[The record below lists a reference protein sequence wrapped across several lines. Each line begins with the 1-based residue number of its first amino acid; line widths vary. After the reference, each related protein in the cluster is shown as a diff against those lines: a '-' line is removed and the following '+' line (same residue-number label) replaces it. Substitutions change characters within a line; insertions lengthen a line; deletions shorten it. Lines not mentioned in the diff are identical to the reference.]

1 MINDIQIN
9 IIDILC
15 DDIPEE
21 IDEENI
27 NCKYRKNIF
36 TITLYGKDI
45 SGDNIICNVIDF
57 KPYFYVKIPENW
69 TKSYCQNNF
78 LNKINLSKYYKAEVK
93 SVSYSY
99 EFYGYHHDYDNNI
112 EKKFKFMK
120 IEFDN
125 YRSFNKYKTEIKNYY
140 YDNKNSENKK
150 IKEWIDLCNEECEAN
165 LYEANIHPIIK
176 FIHETNIK
184 PTGWINI
191 HNNKKLKIIN
201 DDNKVFNC
209 KYQLETLKKNI
220 TYLEND
226 SICNLVIASFDIEC
240 DSLTGDFPLAFKDF
254 KQLAVDI
261 YDTYTLCYLNYFKD
275 YSLELDQRVNYIKEI
290 INTAFSGENTIGEY
304 GNNVNYIK
312 TENGKPSKKSIDSLS
327 IFSEIIMNKIEKSII
342 DGLKNERNDM
352 ISYIKK
358 ILNKE
363 LKNSKSYKLIVAGD
377 PIIQIGTVFYNTNDN
392 TYERYIQIIKPD
404 DCIDEDICD
413 DIDNII
419 VDRCK
424 NEKELLLH
432 WKDMINKVNPDLITG
447 YNIFGF
453 DFNYIIKRVEKF
465 KIENEFYNLGKLDS
479 NCDNYDNHYF
489 KKCKLQKIYGSGQG
503 ENELNYISMDGRV
516 IFDVQSEIKKN
527 HNLESYKLDNVAS
540 NFMRGNVLKSDKAN
554 IKDELVNIWKYDD
567 IKYWVFK
574 TNNIGHLKDGDYIT
588 INIHSNIGETLLYN
602 KKKFMIKSIIDN
614 HIKLIIPSELNIKKE
629 IKKFNYTKIEW
640 CMNKDDVSPKEIF
653 DLHKHGGSKGRAKVA
668 KYCIQDCELCINLV
682 NLLDIIPNNI
692 GMSNVCY
699 VPFSYIFLRGQG
711 IKVTSIVSK
720 ECSLK
725 NTKMPMLKN
734 YSNDN
739 SGFEGAVVLDPI
751 TGIYET
757 DPIVVLDYASLY
769 PSSIIENNCSQ
780 DKYVTDEKYMNILK
794 EQEPDN
800 KVEFKSKFDEMI
812 EEITYDDYKITKSG
826 QTIKKEKTGEKI
838 KCYFLKNKKDKD
850 GNIIPS
856 SQGII
861 PSVLQSVL
869 DARKATRKR
878 MKIPGTTEQKK
889 KVLDGLQ
896 LAYKVT
902 ANSVYG
908 QLGAVT
914 SSIYMKKI
922 AACTTSIGRRRI
934 DDADNGVKDWAK
946 HNGYEKPTI
955 VYGDTDSVF
964 IKFSNKDLNGNILSG
979 DELLKHCIRCGI
991 AAGEFVD
998 ARLRKPQN
1006 LEYEKTFY
1014 PFILISKKRY
1024 IGDKYVWESDVDNK
1038 KFKRTSMGIVMK
1050 RRDNSPIVKYV
1061 FGNIIEKIMVDKDFE
1076 GALEWL
1082 DKTLTDIIDGKFP
1095 ENYFIISKSLNS
1107 YYKNPKSIAHK
1118 VLADRIGERDPGNRP
1133 KANDRIPYMYKEIE
1147 ELEPNGFET
1156 IIEEEQI
1163 GYYKSGKRS
1172 GEPKFKKVKKKG
1184 KVKFKKKKILPG
1196 DRIENPDFIK
1206 ENNIK
1211 IDYKYYITNQI
1222 MNPVKQ
1228 VLDLNVKYLD
1238 KTNEIFNNKI
1248 K

>member
-1 MINDIQIN
+1 MINNDIQLN

-15 DDIPEE
+15 DDIPEK
-21 IDEENI
+21 I
-27 NCKYRKNIF
+27 NEDNLNDKYKKNIF
-36 TITLYGKDI
+36 TITLYCKDI
-45 SGDNIICNVIDF
+45 NGDNIICNITDF
-57 KPYFYVKIPENW
+57 KPYFYIKIPDNW
-69 TKSYCQNNF
+69 SKSYCKNNF
-78 LNKINLSKYYKAEVK
+78 LSKINLSRYYSSEVK
-93 SVSYSY
+93 NVSYSY
-99 EFYGYHHDYDNNI
+99 EFYGYHYDYDNNI

-120 IEFDN
+120 IEFEN
-125 YRSFNKYKTEIKNYY
+125 YRSFNKYKTEIINFY
-140 YDNKNSENKK
+140 NSNINTNNKK
-150 IKEWIDLCNEECEAN
+150 IKEWIDICNEECEAN

-176 FIHETNIK
+176 FIHEVDIK
-184 PTGWINI
+184 PTGWISI
-191 HNNKKLKIIN
+191 KNNKKLKIIDN
-201 DDNKVFNC
+201 DDKIFNC
-209 KYQLETLKKNI
+209 KYQLETIKNNI
-220 TYLEND
+220 SYLEND
-226 SICNLVIASFDIEC
+226 SICDLVIASFDIEC
-240 DSLTGDFPLAFKDF
+240 DSLTGDFPVAIKDF

-261 YDTYTLCYLNYFKD
+261 YDTYSLCYLNYFKN
-275 YSLELDQRVNYIKEI
+275 YSTELEQKVNYIKEI
-290 INTAFSGENTIGEY
+290 INTSFTGENSIGEY
-304 GNNVNYIK
+304 GNNVNLIK
-312 TENGKPSKKSIDSLS
+312 TENGNPTKITIDNLS
-327 IFSEIIMNKIEKSII
+327 IFSSENIEKIENSINSNI
-342 DGLKNERNDM
+342 KNSRNDM
-352 ISYIKK
+352 INIIKN

-363 LKNSKSYKLIVAGD
+363 LKNSKNYKLIVSGD
-377 PIIQIGTVFYNTNDN
+377 PIIQIGTVFYNTNKN

-404 DCIDEDICD
+404 DCIDEEICD
-413 DIDNII
+413 DIENII

-453 DFNYIIKRVEKF
+453 DFNYIMKRVEKF
-465 KIENEFYNLGKLDS
+465 KIESEFYNLGKINS
-479 NCDNYDNHYF
+479 ECDGYDNHYL
-489 KKCKLQKIYGSGQG
+489 KKCKIQKIFGSGQG
-503 ENELNYISMDGRV
+503 ENELSYISMDGRV

-540 NFMRGNVLKSDKAN
+540 NFMRGNILKSDKAN
-554 IKDELVNIWKYDD
+554 IKNELINIWKFDD
-567 IKYWVFK
+567 VKYWVFK
-574 TNNIGHLKDGDYIT
+574 TNNVGHLKNGDYIT

-602 KKKFMIKSIIDN
+602 KKKFMIKNIIDN
-614 HIKLIIPSELNIKKE
+614 HIKLIIPSELNIKRE
-629 IKKFNYTKIEW
+629 INKYNYTKIEW
-640 CMNKDDVSPKEIF
+640 CLNKDDVSPKEIF
-653 DLHKHGGSKGRAKVA
+653 DLHKFGGPSGRAKVA

-720 ECSLK
+720 ECSIK
-725 NTKMPMLKN
+725 NRRMPMLKKN
-734 YSNDN
+734 SNDDG
-739 SGFEGAVVLDPI
+739 GFEGAVVLDPI

-780 DKYVTDEKYMNILK
+780 DKFVTDEKYMNMLK
-794 EQEPDN
+794 QQEPEN
-800 KVEFKSKFDEMI
+800 KKEFKSRYDEII

-826 QTIKKEKTGEKI
+826 QTIKKEKTGDKI
-838 KCYFLKNKKDKD
+838 KCYFIKNKKDEN

-869 DARKATRKR
+869 DARKATRNK

-896 LAYKVT
+896 LAYKIT

-908 QLGAVT
+908 QIGART
-914 SSIYMKKI
+914 SSVYMKKI
-922 AACTTSIGRRRI
+922 AACTTSIGRKRI

-946 HNGYEKPTI
+946 HAGYEEPTI
-955 VYGDTDSVF
+955 IYGDTDSVF
-964 IKFSNKDLNGNILSG
+964 VKFSKKDLNGKILREY
-979 DELLKHCIRCGI
+979 ELLKHCIRCGI

-1024 IGDKYVWESDVDNK
+1024 IGDRYETVKDVDNK

-1061 FGNIIEKIMVDKDFE
+1061 FGNVIEKIMVDKDFE

-1082 DKTLTDIIDGKFP
+1082 DKTLSDIIDGKFP
-1095 ENYFIISKSLNS
+1095 ENYFIISKSLNA

-1133 KANDRIPYMYKEIE
+1133 KANDRIPYMYIEID

-1156 IIEEEQI
+1156 ITVKEQV
-1163 GYYKSGKRS
+1163 GYYKNGK
-1172 GEPKFKKVKKKG
+1172 PKYKNIKKQG
-1184 KVKFKKKKILPG
+1184 KQKFKKKKLLPG
-1196 DRIENPDFIK
+1196 DRIENPDYIK

-1211 IDYKYYITNQI
+1211 IDYKYYISNQI

-1228 VLDLNVKYLD
+1228 VLDLNTNYLD
-1238 KTNEIFNNKI
+1238 KTNEIFNSKL

>member
-1 MINDIQIN
+1 MLNDIDIN

-15 DDIPEE
+15 DDIPEQ
-21 IDEENI
+21 DDPDSKN
-27 NCKYRKNIF
+27 KYKKNIF
-36 TITLYGKDI
+36 TITIYGKNKD
-45 SGDNIICNVIDF
+45 GDSIICNVTDY
-57 KPYFYVKIPENW
+57 KPYFYVKIPDNW
-69 TKSYCQNNF
+69 TKSYCQSNF
-78 LNKINLSKYYKAEVK
+78 VNKMNVNRYYSANVK

-99 EFYGYHHDYDNNI
+99 DFYGYHHDYDNNI
-112 EKKFKFMK
+112 EKKYKFMK

-125 YRSFNKYKTEIKNYY
+125 YRSFNKYKSEIKNFYNT
-140 YDNKNSENKK
+140 NKDSSNDK
-150 IKEWIDLCNEECEAN
+150 ILEWIKMCNEECECN
-165 LYEANIHPIIK
+165 LYEANIHPILK
-176 FIHETNIK
+176 FIHETKIK
-184 PTGWINI
+184 PTGWIKI
-191 HNNKKLKIIN
+191 TNNKKLKIV
-201 DDNKVFNC
+201 DDDSKSFNC
-209 KYQLETLKKNI
+209 RYQLECPQKNI
-220 TYLEND
+220 SYLEKD
-226 SICNLVIASFDIEC
+226 EICDLLIASFDIEC

-261 YDTYTLCYLNYFKD
+261 YDTYTLCYNNYFKD
-275 YSLELDQRVNYIKEI
+275 FDIDINQRINYIKEVI
-290 INTAFSGENTIGEY
+290 KTAFSGDNSIGEY
-304 GNNVNYIK
+304 GSNVNYIK
-312 TENGKPSKKSIDSLS
+312 TENGNPSEKSIENLT
-327 IFSEIIMNKIEKSII
+327 IFKELIMDNIEKSII
-342 DGLKNERNDM
+342 DGLKNDRNDM
-352 ISYIKK
+352 ISYIKN

-363 LKNSKSYKLIVAGD
+363 LKNKNGYKIIVAGD
-377 PIIQIGTVFYNTNDN
+377 PIIQIGTVFYNTNKK

-404 DCIDEDICD
+404 ECIDEEICD

-419 VDRCK
+419 VERCE
-424 NEKELLLH
+424 NEKELLLK
-432 WKDMINKVNPDLITG
+432 WKDMINRVDPDLITG

-465 KIENEFYNLGKLDS
+465 KIKNEFYNLGKLNSD
-479 NCDNYDNHYF
+479 CDDIDNHYF
-489 KKCKLQKIYGSGQG
+489 KQCKLQKIFGSGQG

-516 IFDVQSEIKKN
+516 IFDVQSEIKNN
-527 HNLESYKLDNVAS
+527 HNLDSYKLDNVAS
-540 NFMRGNVLKSDKAN
+540 HFMRGNVLKSDKAN
-554 IKDELVNIWKYDD
+554 IKDELINIWNYED
-567 IKYWVFK
+567 IKYWLFK
-574 TNNIGHLKDGDYIT
+574 TNNIGHLKNGDYIT
-588 INIHSNIGETLLYN
+588 INIHSNIGETLLFN
-602 KKKFMIKSIIDN
+602 KKKFMIKNIYDN
-614 HIKLIIPSELNIKKE
+614 HIKLIIPLELNIKKE
-629 IKKFNYTKIEW
+629 IKKYNYTKIEW

-653 DLHKHGGSKGRAKVA
+653 NLHKNGGSKGRAKVA

-682 NLLDIIPNNI
+682 NLLDFIPNNI

-711 IKVTSIVSK
+711 VKVTSIVSK
-720 ECSLK
+720 ECSIKNTRMPTLK
-725 NTKMPMLKN
+725 NF
-734 YSNDN
+734 SHDN

-780 DKYVTDEKYMNILK
+780 DKYITDEKYMNMLK
-794 EQEPDN
+794 EQEPEN
-800 KVEFKSKFDEMI
+800 KLEFKSKYDEMI
-812 EEITYDDYKITKSG
+812 EEISYDDYTIIKSG
-826 QTIKKEKTGEKI
+826 LSVKKEKTGEQI
-838 KCYFLKNKKDKD
+838 TCHFIKNKKDEN

-869 DARKATRKR
+869 DARKSTRKR
-878 MKIPGTTEQKK
+878 MKEAGTTEQKK

-908 QLGAVT
+908 QLGART

-922 AACTTSIGRRRI
+922 AACTTSIGRQRI

-946 HNGYEKPTI
+946 HEGYEEPTI

-964 IKFSNKDLNGNILSG
+964 IKFSKKDLNGDILSG
-979 DELLKHCIRCGI
+979 DNLLKHCIRCGI

-1024 IGDKYVWESDVDNK
+1024 IGDKYEWESDVDNK

-1082 DKTLTDIIDGKFP
+1082 EKTLIDIINGKFH
-1095 ENYFIISKSLNS
+1095 ENYFIISKTLNS
-1107 YYKNPKSIAHK
+1107 YYKNPKSISHK
-1118 VLADRIGERDPGNRP
+1118 VLADRIGERDPGSRP
-1133 KANDRIPYMYKEIE
+1133 KANDRIPFMYKEIIE
-1147 ELEPNGFET
+1147 VEPNGFET
-1156 IIEEEQI
+1156 IIVEEQI
-1163 GYYKSGKRS
+1163 GFYKTGKRA
-1172 GEPKFKKVKKKG
+1172 GEPKYKKVKKQG
-1184 KVKFKKKKILPG
+1184 KLKFKKKKIIPG
-1196 DRIENPDFIK
+1196 DRIENPEYIK

-1211 IDYKYYITNQI
+1211 IDYKYYISNQI

-1228 VLDLNVKYLD
+1228 VLDLNTKYLD
-1238 KTNEIFNNKI
+1238 KTNEIFKNKI
-1248 K
+1248 